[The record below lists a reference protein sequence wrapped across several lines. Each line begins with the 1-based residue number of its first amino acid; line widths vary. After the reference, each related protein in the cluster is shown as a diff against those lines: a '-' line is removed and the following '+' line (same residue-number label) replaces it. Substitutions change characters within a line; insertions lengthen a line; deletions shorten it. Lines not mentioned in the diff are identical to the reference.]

1 MNALAVKGL
10 CKRYP
15 AFSLENVNFSV
26 PEGAVMGFIGRNGA
40 GKSTTLKAL
49 LGLVHPDAGEVTV
62 LGKSFREEDRSI
74 KERIGVVLGGIDFYP
89 KKKVRLL
96 SDVTRR
102 FYGNWQEEKYRHYL
116 TLFGIDQEKRVDQ
129 LSTGMRVKYM
139 IALALSHD
147 ARLLILDEPTSGL
160 DPVSRSELTE
170 LLRRIAADGQRSVL
184 FSTHITSDLEKCA
197 SHITFIKDGTIQHTG
212 TLADFRQHYDYL
224 RQPGQELTEKIDI
237 ANRVQKFVDCRTK
250 DVSRREIYIV
260 EGDSA
265 LGACKQSRD
274 AEFQGLM
281 PVRGK
286 ILNCLKADYARIF
299 KSDVITDL
307 MRVLGCGVE
316 VQSKQAKDLSAFN
329 LENLR
334 WNKVII
340 CTDAAVIP
348 FPRPDT
354 TPPVTN
360 TYLTIVFSLPF
371 FMLHE

>member
-15 AFSLENVNFSV
+15 AFSLESVSFSV

-62 LGKSFREEDRSI
+62 LGKSFREEEQYI

-116 TLFGIDQEKRVDQ
+116 NLFGIDQEKRVDQ

-160 DPVSRSELTE
+160 DLFHMRQVAEVVNRITE
-170 LLRRIAADGQRSVL
+170 QGRTAVVVTHDPEFILRCCKFVIHMEHGKIQESYSLCEPEGRERLLR
-184 FSTHITSDLEKCA
+184 F
-197 SHITFIKDGTIQHTG
+197 F
-212 TLADFRQHYDYL
+212 
-224 RQPGQELTEKIDI
+224 
-237 ANRVQKFVDCRTK
+237 
-250 DVSRREIYIV
+250 
-260 EGDSA
+260 
-265 LGACKQSRD
+265 
-274 AEFQGLM
+274 
-281 PVRGK
+281 
-286 ILNCLKADYARIF
+286 LNE
-299 KSDVITDL
+299 
-307 MRVLGCGVE
+307 MG
-316 VQSKQAKDLSAFN
+316 
-329 LENLR
+329 
-334 WNKVII
+334 
-340 CTDAAVIP
+340 
-348 FPRPDT
+348 
-354 TPPVTN
+354 
-360 TYLTIVFSLPF
+360 
-371 FMLHE
+371 

>member
-15 AFSLENVNFSV
+15 AFSLESVSFSV

-62 LGKSFREEDRSI
+62 LGKSFREEERYI

-116 TLFGIDQEKRVDQ
+116 NLFGIDQEKRVDQ

-160 DPVSRSELTE
+160 DPVSRDELTE
-170 LLRRIAADGQRSVL
+170 LLRRIAADGHRSVL
-184 FSTHITSDLEKCA
+184 FSTHITSDLDSCA
-197 SHITFIKDGTIQHTG
+197 DDIT
-212 TLADFRQHYDYL
+212 YL
-224 RQPGQELTEKIDI
+224 QGG
-237 ANRVQKFVDCRTK
+237 RV
-250 DVSRREIYIV
+250 
-260 EGDSA
+260 
-265 LGACKQSRD
+265 LQSRD
-274 AEFQGLM
+274 KAGFLRAFDHLKRPEDTGALTLAQIM
-281 PVRGK
+281 IRTERG
-286 ILNCLKADYARIF
+286 AR
-299 KSDVITDL
+299 DD
-307 MRVLGCGVE
+307 
-316 VQSKQAKDLSAFN
+316 
-329 LENLR
+329 
-334 WNKVII
+334 
-340 CTDAAVIP
+340 DAAFIRKSGWLP
-348 FPRPDT
+348 IHPSS
-354 TPPVTN
+354 
-360 TYLTIVFSLPF
+360 FSSVWGR
-371 FMLHE
+371 